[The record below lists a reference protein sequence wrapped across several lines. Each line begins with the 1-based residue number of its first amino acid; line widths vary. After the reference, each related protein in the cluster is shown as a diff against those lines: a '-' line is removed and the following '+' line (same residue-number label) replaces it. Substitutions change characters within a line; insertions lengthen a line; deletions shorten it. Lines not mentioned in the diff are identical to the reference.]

1 MFKILNQPL
10 AIRLAA
16 YQVHYMSLSDI
27 YDKLINNDQIKSQS
41 DGMIMQ
47 IT

>member
-10 AIRLAA
+10 AICLAA
-16 YQVHYMSLSDI
+16 YQVHYISLSDI
-27 YDKLINNDQIKSQS
+27 YDKLINNNQLKGQS